1 MREDIDME
9 EMVVTRLWMAGI
21 MALMVCYGVI
31 AVIGVNI
38 KKKRE
43 AGKS

>member
-1 MREDIDME
+1 ME

-21 MALMVCYGVI
+21 MALMVCYAVI
-31 AVIGVNI
+31 AVVGVNV

-43 AGKS
+43 IDKS

>member
-1 MREDIDME
+1 ME

-21 MALMVCYGVI
+21 MALMVCYAII
-31 AVIGVNI
+31 AIIGTKV

-43 AGKS
+43 TDKS

>member
-1 MREDIDME
+1 ME

-21 MALMVCYGVI
+21 MALMVCYAVI
-31 AVIGVNI
+31 AIIGVNA

-43 AGKS
+43 TGKR